1 MDGNVIV
8 QIAVIGAFGLMGLGI
23 LTMII
28 SAVKSMMQGKQ
39 DVKRILIMSTP
50 FIVFAISYFVFAG
63 SELQFERAGVFTTIT
78 MMGIMVVSVVITGL
92 RGTFK
97 F

>member
-1 MDGNVIV
+1 MIV
-8 QIAVIGAFGLMGLGI
+8 QIAVIGAIGLIGLGI

-28 SAVKSMMQGKQ
+28 SGIKSATQGKQ
-39 DVKRILIMSTP
+39 DVKRILIMAIP
-50 FIVFAISYFVFAG
+50 FVVFAISYFAVQGTDDPYAT
-63 SELQFERAGVFTTIT
+63 AGVLT
-78 MMGIMVVSVVITGL
+78 MGIMLAIMILGVLFTGL

>member
-1 MDGNVIV
+1 MIV
-8 QIAVIGAFGLMGLGI
+8 QIAVIGAMGLIGLGI

-28 SAVKSMMQGKQ
+28 SGIKSATQGKQ
-39 DVKRILIMSTP
+39 DVKRIAIMAVP
-50 FIVFAISYFVFAG
+50 FVVFAISYFAVQSTDDPFAT
-63 SELQFERAGVFTTIT
+63 AGVLT
-78 MMGIMVVSVVITGL
+78 MGIMLGIMVLGVLFTGL

>member
-1 MDGNVIV
+1 MIV
-8 QIAVIGAFGLMGLGI
+8 QIAVIGTFGLIGLGI

-28 SAVKSMMQGKQ
+28 SGIKGATQGKQ
-39 DVKRILIMSTP
+39 DPKRILIMATP
-50 FIVFAISYFVFAG
+50 FIVFGISYFSVQGGDHLNPLAT
-63 SELQFERAGVFTTIT
+63 AGVLTMAV
-78 MMGIMVVSVVITGL
+78 MMGIMVLGVIITGL